1 MGWLSRGRRF
11 IVLSL
16 HWTIYWTEKWWC
28 RTRIQ
33 MKLLSRLIRIVGD
46 YLGAMLSRDLSV
58 QLVIQL
64 GNITLEVD
72 QNNPDGSIASESS
85 QVKSSSCTVSSSG
98 RRGSRVVLYLAS
110 SDIQKEFQLSMI
122 VPSGTK
128 GLWTRLRQRQLV
140 TPSPCP
146 TSQIKLSSSTSTCI
160 FSACIFY
167 NTWIGETYVC
177 YTRYTLM

>member
-1 MGWLSRGRRF
+1 
-11 IVLSL
+11 
-16 HWTIYWTEKWWC
+16 
-28 RTRIQ
+28 

-128 GLWTRLRQRQLV
+128 GL
-140 TPSPCP
+140 
-146 TSQIKLSSSTSTCI
+146 
-160 FSACIFY
+160 
-167 NTWIGETYVC
+167 
-177 YTRYTLM
+177 

>member
-1 MGWLSRGRRF
+1 MSHHLPIRMEASDDANLKIWDGLVGEDASSFFHYIGPF
-11 IVLSL
+11 IGQKNDGA
-16 HWTIYWTEKWWC
+16 E
-28 RTRIQ
+28 TRIQ

-98 RRGSRVVLYLAS
+98 RRGSRPVS
-110 SDIQKEFQLSMI
+110 
-122 VPSGTK
+122 
-128 GLWTRLRQRQLV
+128 R
-140 TPSPCP
+140 
-146 TSQIKLSSSTSTCI
+146 KL
-160 FSACIFY
+160 
-167 NTWIGETYVC
+167 
-177 YTRYTLM
+177 